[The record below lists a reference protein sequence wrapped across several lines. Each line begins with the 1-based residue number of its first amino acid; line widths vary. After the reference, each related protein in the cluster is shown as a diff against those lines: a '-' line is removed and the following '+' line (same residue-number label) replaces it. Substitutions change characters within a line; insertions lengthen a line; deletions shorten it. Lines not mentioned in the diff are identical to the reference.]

1 MAQPIVIDASL
12 LVRLRARVH
21 VLQLLLDDHTELNLE
36 KATHIETILSG
47 LHNTLH
53 VALKRVNEPQNDAP
67 AMPNDVHGGQS
78 RG

>member
-1 MAQPIVIDASL
+1 MPIVIDAELMKRLKARIQSL
-12 LVRLRARVH
+12 NSFLSDR
-21 VLQLLLDDHTELNLE
+21 TELGLIE
-36 KATHIETILSG
+36 ATDVETILGS
-47 LHNTLH
+47 LHVTLY